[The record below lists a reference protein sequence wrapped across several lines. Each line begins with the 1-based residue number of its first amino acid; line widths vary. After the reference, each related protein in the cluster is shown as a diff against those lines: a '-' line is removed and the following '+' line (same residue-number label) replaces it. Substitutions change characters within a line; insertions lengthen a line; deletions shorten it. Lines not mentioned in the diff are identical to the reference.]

1 MRLDAVQQY
10 YRIMKKFFLN
20 ALSSFVGAWVAIV
33 LAGVV
38 AVLLVVAIVSKIVG
52 GSATAIEDNSV
63 LELRLEGSIVER
75 DDENAISLLSLMTDD
90 FDTATSLETVLVAVR
105 EAKTNDKI
113 KAIYLDCGMLG
124 AAPATLQSLRE
135 ALIDFKTSGKKIY
148 AYADYMTQGAYYVAS
163 VADEISLNPAG
174 GVSFSGLGGQTLFY
188 KNFFDKIGLQ
198 FQAVRVGKGK
208 SAIEPY
214 TADTMSSVA
223 RGQSMTLLNTLW
235 GQIREDIS
243 KSRAAVTPQFMD
255 SLINVEYVSQ
265 KPAQYVLDSKI
276 VDRLEYRHSF
286 EERLA
291 KAVGQDDKLE
301 HKVTPAQLALHA
313 PVSTSEDENQVAVLY
328 ACGGI
333 DDVMGGGGIDSEK
346 LVTEILSLK
355 EDDNVKAL
363 VLRVNSPGGSAF
375 GSEQIWEALATFKKS
390 GKPFI
395 VSMGDYAA
403 SGGYYISAGADRI
416 FANPLCITG
425 SIGIFGLIPNI
436 QGLMDKLGIN
446 PVTVATNPAGQFPD
460 LFNELDPEQYAAMQS
475 MVENGY
481 ALFVKRCADGRHV
494 SEDKI
499 KEIADGR
506 PLPATLAK
514 EYGLVDELGNLDA
527 AVKYAARQAKLGE
540 GKYNVVAYPATEM
553 SLTQM
558 LSGLKAGTSR
568 IASLIRLF
576 TEGDVNTY
584 AEQARTLTQGL
595 RHPYLIRAET
605 APLKI
610 RL

>member
-1 MRLDAVQQY
+1 
-10 YRIMKKFFLN
+10 MKKFFLN

-33 LAGVV
+33 VAGVV
-38 AVLLVVAIVSKIVG
+38 AVLLVVAIVSKLMG
-52 GSATAIEDNSV
+52 GGFEDIKDNSV
-63 LELRLEGSIVER
+63 LELKLSGTIVER
-75 DDENAISLLSLMTDD
+75 DDESSISVFSLMAED
-90 FDTATSLETVLVAVR
+90 FGNTLSLETALKAIE

-113 KAIYLDCGMLG
+113 KAIYLDCGPLS
-124 AAPATLQSLRE
+124 AAPATLESLRA
-135 ALIDFKTSGKKIY
+135 ALIDFKSTGKKVY

-163 VADEISLNPAG
+163 VANEISLNPAG

-208 SAIEPY
+208 AAIEPY
-214 TADTMSSVA
+214 TADTMSNVA
-223 RGQSMTLLNTLW
+223 REQNMTLISTLW
-235 GQIREDIS
+235 GQIRHDIS
-243 KSRAAVTPQFMD
+243 KSREAVSPELMD
-255 SLINVEYVSQ
+255 SLINVEYISQ
-265 KPAQYVLDSKI
+265 KPAQYVLDNKI
-276 VDRLEYRHSF
+276 VDRLEYRHTF

-291 KAVGQDDKLE
+291 KAVGQGDKLE
-301 HKVTPAQLALHA
+301 NRVSPMQLASVA
-313 PVSTSEDENQVAVLY
+313 ATTSAEDENQVAVLY

-333 DDVMGGGGIDSEK
+333 DDMMGGGGINSEK
-346 LVTEILSLK
+346 LVSDILSLK

-416 FANPLCITG
+416 FANPLCVTG

-436 QGLMDKLGIN
+436 QGLMDKLGVN
-446 PVTVATNPAGQFPD
+446 PVTVATNPAGQFPN
-460 LFNELDPEQYAAMQS
+460 LFNALDEKQYAAMQE

-481 ALFVKRCADGRHV
+481 ALFVKRCAEGRDI

-506 PLPATLAK
+506 PLPAALALK
-514 EYGLVDELGNLDA
+514 YGLVDELGNLDA
-527 AVKYAARQAKLGE
+527 AVKYAAKKAKLSDN
-540 GKYNVVAYPATEM
+540 YSVVTYPATDM
-553 SLTQM
+553 TIAQLMAGFKS
-558 LSGLKAGTSR
+558 GTSKL
-568 IASLIRLF
+568 ASVVKF
-576 TEGDVNTY
+576 MTGDIDAQEY
-584 AEQARTLTQGL
+584 AEQAQGL
-595 RHPYLIRAET
+595 LHRLQRPGLVRTET
-605 APLKI
+605 APVRI
-610 RL
+610 RF

>member
-1 MRLDAVQQY
+1 
-10 YRIMKKFFLN
+10 MKKFFLN

-38 AVLLVVAIVSKIVG
+38 AVLLVVAIISKIA
-52 GSATAIEDNSV
+52 GSSAPTIEDNSV
-63 LELRLEGSIVER
+63 LELKLEGSIVER
-75 DDENAISLLSLMTDD
+75 DDENSISLLSLMTDD
-90 FDTATSLETVLVAVR
+90 FDTATSLETVLAAVG

-135 ALIDFKTSGKKIY
+135 ALMDFKTSGKKIY

-235 GQIREDIS
+235 GQIRGDIA
-243 KSRAAVTPQFMD
+243 KSRSAVTPQFMD

-265 KPAQYVLDSKI
+265 KPAQYILDSKI

-291 KAVGQDDKLE
+291 KAVGQGDKLE
-301 HKVTPAQLALHA
+301 RKVTPAQLALHA
-313 PVSTSEDENQVAVLY
+313 PVHTSEDENQVAVLY

-333 DDVMGGGGIDSEK
+333 DDVMGGGGIESEK

-436 QGLMDKLGIN
+436 QGLMDKLGVN

-460 LFNELDPEQYAAMQS
+460 LFNELDPAQYAAMQS

-527 AVKYAARQAKLGE
+527 AVKYAAKQAKLGE

-553 SLTQM
+553 SLAQM
-558 LSGLKAGTSR
+558 LSGLKSGTSR
-568 IASLIRLF
+568 LASLIRLF

-584 AEQARTLTQGL
+584 AEQARTLTHGL
-595 RHPYLIRAET
+595 RQPFLIRAET
-605 APLKI
+605 APVKI
-610 RL
+610 RF